1 MKLLIEP
8 ETGVA
13 IASMVTDPKDNSKN
27 IINNSSKNTN
37 ITSLYQ
43 SL

>member
-13 IASMVTDPKDNSKN
+13 IASMVTDPKDNCK
-27 IINNSSKNTN
+27 KYY
-37 ITSLYQ
+37 L
-43 SL
+43 